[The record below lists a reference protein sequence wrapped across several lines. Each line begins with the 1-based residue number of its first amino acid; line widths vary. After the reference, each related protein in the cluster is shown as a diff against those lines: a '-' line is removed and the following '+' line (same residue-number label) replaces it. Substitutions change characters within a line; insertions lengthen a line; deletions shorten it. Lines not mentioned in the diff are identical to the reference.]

1 MIKIS
6 TTLYEVL
13 YVSTLAPEAPLS
25 VVQDIAVKARLANA
39 ARDITGL
46 LVFDG
51 MRFCQQLEGGQ
62 KQVLALLERIRQ
74 DTRHINLQIL
84 HHGELAVRRFKRF
97 SLGYCVVDDD
107 DVLERMESMDGQAA
121 LDAFEGLL
129 SRLDL
134 ESLTRRPSLVARPT
148 STGRAV
154 PSRCAGS

>member
-25 VVQDIAVKARLANA
+25 AVGDIAAKSRLANA

-97 SLGYCVVDDD
+97 SLGYCLVDDD
-107 DVLERMESMDGQAA
+107 DVLERMERMDGQAA
-121 LDAFEGLL
+121 LSAFEGLL

-134 ESLTRRPSLVARPT
+134 ES
-148 STGRAV
+148 
-154 PSRCAGS
+154 

>member
-25 VVQDIAVKARLANA
+25 VVKDIAVKSRLDNA
-39 ARDITGL
+39 TRDITGQ

-74 DTRHINLQIL
+74 DTRHLNMQVL
-84 HHGELAVRRFKRF
+84 HHGKLAARRFKRF

-107 DVLERMESMDGQAA
+107 DVLERMEQMDGQAA

-134 ESLTRRPSLVARPT
+134 ES
-148 STGRAV
+148 
-154 PSRCAGS
+154 

>member
-1 MIKIS
+1 MQKIS
-6 TTLYEVL
+6 TTLYEIL

-25 VVQDIAVKARLANA
+25 VVGEIAAKARLANA

-74 DTRHINLQIL
+74 DTRHFNMQIL

-97 SLGYCVVDDD
+97 SLGYCVVDED
-107 DVLERMESMDGQAA
+107 DVLQRMEQMDGQPA
-121 LDAFEGLL
+121 LDVFEGLL

-134 ESLTRRPSLVARPT
+134 ES
-148 STGRAV
+148 
-154 PSRCAGS
+154 

>member
-1 MIKIS
+1 MEKIS

-25 VVQDIAVKARLANA
+25 VVGDIAVKARLANA

-46 LVFDG
+46 LIFDG

-84 HHGELAVRRFKRF
+84 HHGELAMRRFRRF
-97 SLGYCVVDDD
+97 SLGYCMVDDD
-107 DVLERMESMDGQAA
+107 DVLERMEQMDGQPA

-134 ESLTRRPSLVARPT
+134 ES
-148 STGRAV
+148 
-154 PSRCAGS
+154 

>member
-1 MIKIS
+1 MEKIS

-25 VVQDIAVKARLANA
+25 VVGDIAVKARLANA

-46 LVFDG
+46 LIFDG

-84 HHGELAVRRFKRF
+84 HHGELAMRRFRRF
-97 SLGYCVVDDD
+97 SLGYCMVDDD
-107 DVLERMESMDGQAA
+107 DVLERMEHMDGQPA

-134 ESLTRRPSLVARPT
+134 ES
-148 STGRAV
+148 
-154 PSRCAGS
+154 

>member
-1 MIKIS
+1 MTKIS
-6 TTLYEVL
+6 TSLYEIL

-25 VVQDIAVKARLANA
+25 VVGDIAVKARLANA

-46 LVFDG
+46 LIFDG

-62 KQVLALLERIRQ
+62 KQVLALMERIRQ
-74 DTRHINLQIL
+74 DTRHINMQIL

-97 SLGYCVVDDD
+97 SLGYCVVEDD
-107 DVLERMESMDGQAA
+107 DVLERMERMDGQPA

-134 ESLTRRPSLVARPT
+134 ES
-148 STGRAV
+148 
-154 PSRCAGS
+154 